1 MSDINPALETFSQ
14 EVDELLTAMEEALL
28 GLEATP
34 GDDDCINSIFRA
46 MHTIKGTS
54 GLFGFDDVVA
64 FTHEAET
71 ILDRVRNGERAIDA
85 ELISVLLTCKD
96 HTAQIIQH
104 FLFNENEPLPDE
116 LKQQGLAIIAQ
127 LTGQQQVAVGGMP
140 VPQEDKADHF
150 EVDVNTSDSSDNWV
164 ISLAFKTDALRNGMD
179 PLSFIRYLQT
189 LGSISEV
196 IITMPTMPSLEKMD
210 PEECYLN
217 FKIAFNSSADKKTI
231 EDVFEFAEDDCD
243 IHILPPNSRQEHYL
257 QLLANLPEDQLKRL
271 GEMLVDIGALTEK
284 EVVSILQEQCVDEA
298 YASKPLGEMLLEKN
312 ILQQPVIEEALK
324 KQEAVKQKINKESNY
339 IRVDAAK
346 LGYLINLVG
355 ELVISG
361 AAMRLMVDKHGLS
374 DVDDVASTMSHLVE
388 DIRDTA
394 LQLRMV
400 QIGETFTRFQRVVH
414 DVSKELGKQIQL
426 HITGGESELDK
437 TVVEKINDPLTHLVR
452 NSLDHGIETPAERL
466 RAGKPE
472 KGTIQLNA
480 YHDSGRIVIQISDDG
495 KGLDSDRIVAKAI
508 AKGLV
513 KPDQVLSKS
522 DIYNLIFEP
531 GLSTKE
537 EASSLS
543 GRGVGMDVVKRNIE
557 ALRGSVSIDSELGLG
572 TTVTIHLPL
581 TLAIIDG
588 FMVEAK
594 KERYIIP
601 LNMVEECV
609 EMNADEWQIDEV
621 QHYINLRGQVLPY
634 LRLGDFFHKNNKH
647 THTQRESLVV
657 VRFGD
662 SKAGFV
668 VDELHGENQT
678 VIKPLG
684 KLFENLSGIGGAT
697 VLGSG
702 DVALILDV
710 QGLIQYAKKRVNPAL
725 ALSSGISHHNI

>member
-1 MSDINPALETFSQ
+1 LEKIMSDINPALETFAQ

-28 GLEATP
+28 SL
-34 GDDDCINSIFRA
+34 DDAPDDIESINSIFRA
-46 MHTIKGTS
+46 MHTIKGSS

-71 ILDRVRNGERAIDA
+71 VLDRVRNGERQIDTG
-85 ELISVLLTCKD
+85 LISVLLACKD
-96 HTAQIIQH
+96 HTTQLIQH
-104 FLFNENEPLPDE
+104 FLHNENEALPE
-116 LKQQGLAIIAQ
+116 ALKQQSQTIIKQ
-127 LTGQQQVAVGGMP
+127 LVGSSTVAVASGMP
-140 VPQEDKADHF
+140 SAQEQKADHF
-150 EVDVNTSDSSDNWV
+150 EVDVNTTNSSDNWV
-164 ISLAFKTDALRNGMD
+164 ISLAFTQDALRNGMD

-189 LGSISEV
+189 LGKIIEV
-196 IITMPTMPSLEKMD
+196 IVTMPTVSSLESMD
-210 PEECYLN
+210 PENCYLN

-243 IHILPPNSRQEHYL
+243 ITILPPNSRQEHYL
-257 QLLANLPEDQLKRL
+257 QLLADFPEDQITRL
-271 GEMLVDIGALTEK
+271 GEMLVEIGAITEK
-284 EVVSILQEQCVDEA
+284 EVASILSEQRDGDKA
-298 YASKPLGEMLLEKN
+298 GIKPLGEMLLEKN
-312 ILQQPVIEEALK
+312 ILQQPVIEQALK
-324 KQEAVKQKINKESNY
+324 KQEAVKQKINKESSY
-339 IRVDAAK
+339 IRVDATK

-374 DVDDVASTMSHLVE
+374 DVDDVASTMGHLVE

-414 DVSKELGKQIQL
+414 DVSKDLGKQIQL
-426 HITGGESELDK
+426 QITGGESELDK

-452 NSLDHGIETPAERL
+452 NSLDHGIEMPAVRV

-495 KGLDSDRIVAKAI
+495 QGLDAEKIVAKAV
-508 AKGLV
+508 AKGLI
-513 KPDQVLSKS
+513 KQDQILSKTE
-522 DIYNLIFEP
+522 IYNLIFEP

-537 EASSLS
+537 EASNLS

-557 ALRGSVSIDSELGLG
+557 ALRGSVSIDSELGQG

-588 FMVEAK
+588 FMVEAQN
-594 KERYIIP
+594 ERYIIP
-601 LNMVEECV
+601 LSMVEECV
-609 EMNADEWQIDEV
+609 EMSSDEWQIDEV
-621 QHYINLRGQVLPY
+621 QHYVNLRGQVLPY
-634 LRLGDFFHKNNKH
+634 LRLGDFFHNNKKH
-647 THTQRESLVV
+647 TRIHRESLVV
-657 VRFGD
+657 VRFGET
-662 SKAGFV
+662 KAGFV

-684 KLFENLSGIGGAT
+684 KLFENLNGIGGAT

-710 QGLIQYAKKRVNPAL
+710 QGLIQHAKKRVNPAL
-725 ALSSGISHHNI
+725 ALSLA

>member
-1 MSDINPALETFSQ
+1 MSDMNPALETFSQ

-34 GDDDCINSIFRA
+34 DDSESINSIFRA
-46 MHTIKGTS
+46 MHTIKGSS

-71 ILDRVRNGERAIDA
+71 VLDKVRSGERAIDA
-85 ELISVLLTCKD
+85 ELVSVLLACKD

-104 FLFNENEPLPDE
+104 AFFNEELPLPDE
-116 LKQQGLAIIAQ
+116 LQQQGQALIVQ
-127 LTGQQQVAVGGMP
+127 LTGSSRAVGGMSTTQ
-140 VPQEDKADHF
+140 QEKIDHF
-150 EVDVNTSDSSDNWV
+150 EVDVNTTDSSDNWV
-164 ISLAFKTDALRNGMD
+164 ISLAFETNALRNGMD

-189 LGSISEV
+189 LGKIVEV
-196 IITMPTMPSLEKMD
+196 VITMPPLIRIENMD
-210 PEECYLN
+210 PESCYLN
-217 FKIAFNSSADKKTI
+217 FKIVFNSSADKKTI

-243 IHILPPNSRQEHYL
+243 ITILPPNSRQEHYL

-271 GEMLVDIGALTEK
+271 GEMLIEIGALTEK
-284 EVVSILQEQCVDEA
+284 EVANILDEQLDENNA
-298 YASKPLGEMLLEKN
+298 DAKPLGEMLLEKN
-312 ILQQPVIEEALK
+312 ILQQPVIEQALK
-324 KQEAVKQKINKESNY
+324 KQETVKQKINKESNY

-426 HITGGESELDK
+426 QITGGESELDK

-495 KGLDSDRIVAKAI
+495 KGLDADKIVAKAI
-508 AKGLV
+508 AKGLI
-513 KPDQVLSKS
+513 KPDQALSRS
-522 DIYNLIFEP
+522 EIYNLIFEP

-537 EASSLS
+537 EASNLS
-543 GRGVGMDVVKRNIE
+543 GRGVGMDVVRRNIE
-557 ALRGSVSIDSELGLG
+557 ALRGSVSVDSELGEG
-572 TTVTIHLPL
+572 TVVTIHLPL

-588 FMVEAK
+588 FMVEAQQ
-594 KERYIIP
+594 ERYIIP
-601 LNMVEECV
+601 LSMVEECV
-609 EMNADEWQIDEV
+609 EMSSDEWQIDEV
-621 QHYINLRGQVLPY
+621 QHYVNLRGQVLPY
-634 LRLGDFFHKNNKH
+634 LRLGDFFHNHKKH
-647 THTQRESLVV
+647 SKTQRESLVV
-657 VRFGD
+657 VRFGEA
-662 SKAGFV
+662 KAGFV

-684 KLFENLSGIGGAT
+684 KLFENLNGIGGAT

-710 QGLIQYAKKRVNPAL
+710 QGLIQHAKKQIVR
-725 ALSSGISHHNI
+725 

>member
-1 MSDINPALETFSQ
+1 MSDMNPALETFSQ

-28 GLEATP
+28 GLDGAP
-34 GDDDCINSIFRA
+34 DDADCVNSIFRA
-46 MHTIKGTS
+46 MHTIKGSS
-54 GLFGFDDVVA
+54 GLFGFDDVVT

-71 ILDRVRNGERAIDA
+71 VLDRVRSGERAIDA
-85 ELISVLLTCKD
+85 EFVSVLLACKD
-96 HTAQIIQH
+96 HTAQLIQH
-104 FLFNENEPLPDE
+104 VLFNESEPLPE
-116 LKQQGLAIIAQ
+116 ALQQQSQALIAQ
-127 LTGQQQVAVGGMP
+127 LTGPAAAGGMP
-140 VPQEDKADHF
+140 TTQEEKTDHV
-150 EVDVNTSDSSDNWV
+150 EVDANTSDSSDNWV
-164 ISLAFKTDALRNGMD
+164 ISLSFKQDALRNGMD

-189 LGSISEV
+189 LGKIIEV
-196 IITMPTMPSLEKMD
+196 IITMPALPRIEDMD
-210 PEECYLN
+210 PESCYLN

-231 EDVFEFAEDDCD
+231 EDVFEFAEDDCE

-257 QLLANLPEDQLKRL
+257 QLLADLPEDQVKRL
-271 GEMLVDIGALTEK
+271 GEMLIEIGALTEK
-284 EVVSILQEQCVDEA
+284 EVMHTLNEQRDDSNAEI
-298 YASKPLGEMLLEKN
+298 KPLGEMLVDRN
-312 ILQQPVIEEALK
+312 ILQQPVIEQALK
-324 KQEAVKQKINKESNY
+324 KQESVKQKINKESNY

-426 HITGGESELDK
+426 QITGGESELDK

-452 NSLDHGIETPAERL
+452 NSLDHGIETPEVRVQ
-466 RAGKPE
+466 AGKPE

-480 YHDSGRIVIQISDDG
+480 YHDSGRIVIRITDDG
-495 KGLDSDRIVAKAI
+495 RGLDPEKIVAKAI
-508 AKGLV
+508 ARGLV
-513 KPDQVLSKS
+513 KPDQTLSKHE
-522 DIYNLIFEP
+522 IFNLIFEP

-537 EASSLS
+537 EASNLS

-557 ALRGSVSIDSELGLG
+557 ALRGSVSVDSELGQG

-588 FMVEAK
+588 FMVEAR

-601 LNMVEECV
+601 LSMVEECV
-609 EMNADEWQIDEV
+609 EMSSDEWQIDDA
-621 QHYINLRGQVLPY
+621 QHYVNLRGQVLPY
-634 LRLGDFFHKNNKH
+634 LRLGDFFHKTKKH

-657 VRFGD
+657 VRFGET
-662 SKAGFV
+662 KAGFV

-684 KLFENLSGIGGAT
+684 KLFENLNGIGGAT

-710 QGLIQYAKKRVNPAL
+710 QGLIQHAKKRVNPTL
-725 ALSSGISHHNI
+725 ALTAAV

>member
-1 MSDINPALETFSQ
+1 MSDINPALETFAQ
-14 EVDELLTAMEEALL
+14 EVDELLAAMEEALL
-28 GLEATP
+28 GLEGTP
-34 GDDDCINSIFRA
+34 DDVDCINSIFRA
-46 MHTIKGTS
+46 MHTIKGSS

-71 ILDRVRNGERAIDA
+71 VLDRVRNGERAIDA
-85 ELISVLLTCKD
+85 ELISVLLACKD

-104 FLFNENEPLPDE
+104 FLFNEDESLPE
-116 LKQQGLAIIAQ
+116 SLQQQSQALIAQ
-127 LTGQQQVAVGGMP
+127 LTGQSTAAGGMP
-140 VPQEDKADHF
+140 STQQEKADHF
-150 EVDVNTSDSSDNWV
+150 EVDDNTTDSSDNWV
-164 ISLAFKTDALRNGMD
+164 ISLVFKQNALRNGMD

-189 LGSISEV
+189 LGKIIEV
-196 IITMPTMPSLEKMD
+196 IITMPTLPRIEEMD
-210 PEECYLN
+210 PEDCYLN

-243 IHILPPNSRQEHYL
+243 IYILPPNSRQEHYL
-257 QLLANLPEDQLKRL
+257 QLLADLPEDQVKRL

-284 EVVSILQEQCVDEA
+284 EVAHMLHEQHDDDNTET
-298 YASKPLGEMLLEKN
+298 KPLGEMLVDKN
-312 ILQQPVIEEALK
+312 ILQQPVIEQALK

-374 DVDDVASTMSHLVE
+374 DVDDVASTMSGLVE

-400 QIGETFTRFQRVVH
+400 QIGETFMRFQRVVH

-426 HITGGESELDK
+426 QITGGESELDK

-452 NSLDHGIETPAERL
+452 NSLDHGIETPAERM

-495 KGLDSDRIVAKAI
+495 KGLDSEKIVAKAV
-508 AKGLV
+508 AKGLI

-522 DIYNLIFEP
+522 EIYNLIFEP

-537 EASSLS
+537 EASNLS

-557 ALRGSVSIDSELGLG
+557 ALRGSVSVDSELGQG

-588 FMVEAK
+588 FMVEAQ

-601 LNMVEECV
+601 LSMVEECV
-609 EMNADEWQIDEV
+609 EMSGDAWQIDEV
-621 QHYINLRGQVLPY
+621 QHYVNLRGQILPY
-634 LRLGDFFHKNNKH
+634 LRLGDFFHKNKKH

-657 VRFGD
+657 VRFGEA
-662 SKAGFV
+662 KAGFV

-684 KLFENLSGIGGAT
+684 KLFENLNGIGGAT

-710 QGLIQYAKKRVNPAL
+710 QGLIQHAKKRVNPTL
-725 ALSSGISHHNI
+725 ALSSSV

>member
-1 MSDINPALETFSQ
+1 MSDNLNNIGPALETFSQ
-14 EVDELLTAMEEALL
+14 EVGELLTAMEDALL
-28 GLEATP
+28 GLEVTP
-34 GDDDCINSIFRA
+34 DDSESINSIFRA
-46 MHTIKGTS
+46 MHTIKGSS
-54 GLFGFDDVVA
+54 GLFGFDDVVV

-71 ILDRVRNGERAIDA
+71 VLDKVRNGERAIDP
-85 ELISVLLTCKD
+85 ELIAVLLACKD

-104 FLFNENEPLPDE
+104 VLVNEDEPLPME
-116 LKQQGLAIIAQ
+116 LQQQGLALIAQ
-127 LTGQQQVAVGGMP
+127 LAGSSIEVGGMP
-140 VPQEDKADHF
+140 TTQQEKADHF
-150 EVDVNTSDSSDNWV
+150 EVDANTTDSSDNWV
-164 ISLAFKTDALRNGMD
+164 ISLAFKADALRNGMD

-189 LGSISEV
+189 LGKIIEV
-196 IITMPTMPSLEKMD
+196 VMTMPTMPRIEDMD
-210 PEECYLN
+210 PEGCYLN
-217 FKIAFNSSADKKTI
+217 FKIVFNSSVDKKTI

-243 IHILPPNSRQEHYL
+243 ITILPPNSRQEHYL
-257 QLLANLPEDQLKRL
+257 QLLENLPEDQLKRL
-271 GEMLVDIGALTEK
+271 GEMLVEIGALTEK
-284 EVVSILQEQCVDEA
+284 EVVNILHEQLDEDNTEP
-298 YASKPLGEMLLEKN
+298 KPLGEMLLEKN

-324 KQEAVKQKINKESNY
+324 KQETVKQKVNKESNY

-426 HITGGESELDK
+426 QITGGDSELDK

-452 NSLDHGIETPAERL
+452 NSLDHGIESPAERV

-495 KGLDSDRIVAKAI
+495 KGLDSNKIVAKAV
-508 AKGLV
+508 AKGLI
-513 KPDQVLSKS
+513 KPDQALSRS
-522 DIYNLIFEP
+522 EIYNLIFEP

-537 EASSLS
+537 EASNLS
-543 GRGVGMDVVKRNIE
+543 GRGVGMDVVRRNIE
-557 ALRGSVSIDSELGLG
+557 ALRGSVSIDSELGEG
-572 TTVTIHLPL
+572 TVVTIHLPL

-588 FMVEAK
+588 FMVEAQ

-601 LNMVEECV
+601 LSMVEECV
-609 EMNADEWQIDEV
+609 EMSSEEWKIDEV
-621 QHYINLRGQVLPY
+621 QHYVNLRGQVLPY
-634 LRLGDFFHKNNKH
+634 LRLGDFFHKNKKH
-647 THTQRESLVV
+647 IKTQRESLVV
-657 VRFGD
+657 VRFGEA
-662 SKAGFV
+662 KAGFV

-684 KLFENLSGIGGAT
+684 KLFENLNGIGGAT

-710 QGLIQYAKKRVNPAL
+710 QGLIQHARKRVNPTQ
-725 ALSSGISHHNI
+725 ALSSPF

>member
-1 MSDINPALETFSQ
+1 MSDINPALETFAQ
-14 EVDELLTAMEEALL
+14 EVDELLAAMEEALL

-34 GDDDCINSIFRA
+34 DNAESINCIFRA
-46 MHTIKGTS
+46 MHTIKGSS

-71 ILDRVRNGERAIDA
+71 VLDRVRNGERVIDA
-85 ELISVLLTCKD
+85 ELITVLLACKD
-96 HTAQIIQH
+96 HTAQLIQH
-104 FLFNENEPLPDE
+104 FLFNESDPLPEE
-116 LKQQGLAIIAQ
+116 LQQQSQTLAAQ
-127 LTGQQQVAVGGMP
+127 LIGSSAVAGMP
-140 VPQEDKADHF
+140 SIQQEKADHV
-150 EVDVNTSDSSDNWV
+150 EVDPNTSDSSDNWV
-164 ISLAFKTDALRNGMD
+164 ISLAFKPDALRNGMD

-189 LGSISEV
+189 LGKISEV
-196 IITMPTMPSLEKMD
+196 IITMPTLPRIGEMN
-210 PEECYLN
+210 PEDCYLN
-217 FKIAFNSSADKKTI
+217 FKIAFNSNADKKTI
-231 EDVFEFAEDDCD
+231 ENVFEFAEDDCD
-243 IHILPPNSRQEHYL
+243 IHMLPPNSRQDHYL
-257 QLLANLPEDQLKRL
+257 QLLENMQEDQVKRL
-271 GEMLVDIGALTEK
+271 GEMLVEIGALTEK
-284 EVVSILQEQCVDEA
+284 EVANTLNEQWEDHEA
-298 YASKPLGEMLLEKN
+298 PKPLGEMLLEKN
-312 ILQQPVIEEALK
+312 ILQQPVIEQALK
-324 KQEAVKQKINKESNY
+324 KQQSVKQKVNKESNY

-426 HITGGESELDK
+426 QISGGESELDK

-452 NSLDHGIETPAERL
+452 NSLDHGIETPAERM

-480 YHDSGRIVIQISDDG
+480 YHDSGRIVIRISDDG
-495 KGLDSDRIVAKAI
+495 KGLDPERIVAKAI
-508 AKGLV
+508 TKGLI
-513 KPDQVLSKS
+513 KPDQILSKS
-522 DIYNLIFEP
+522 EIYNLIFEP

-537 EASSLS
+537 EANNLS

-557 ALRGSVSIDSELGLG
+557 ALRGSVSIDSELGQG

-588 FMVEAK
+588 FMVEARN
-594 KERYIIP
+594 ERYIIP
-601 LNMVEECV
+601 LSMVEECV
-609 EMNADEWQIDEV
+609 EMNSAEWQIDDT
-621 QHYINLRGQVLPY
+621 QHYVNLRGQVLPY
-634 LRLGDFFHKNNKH
+634 LRLGDFFHNNKKH

-657 VRFGD
+657 VRFAEAR
-662 SKAGFV
+662 AGFV

-684 KLFENLSGIGGAT
+684 KLFENLNGIGGAT

-710 QGLIQYAKKRVNPAL
+710 QGLIQHAKKRANPAL
-725 ALSSGISHHNI
+725 AVLSSAV

>member
-1 MSDINPALETFSQ
+1 MSAINPALETFAQ
-14 EVDELLTAMEEALL
+14 EVDELLTAMEIALL
-28 GLEATP
+28 GLTGTP
-34 GDDDCINSIFRA
+34 DDTESINSIFRA
-46 MHTIKGTS
+46 MHTIKGSS
-54 GLFGFDDVVA
+54 GLFGFDEVVA
-64 FTHEAET
+64 FTHEVET
-71 ILDRVRNGERAIDA
+71 VLDQVRNGEREIDA
-85 ELISVLLTCKD
+85 ELISVLLACKD

-104 FLFNENEPLPDE
+104 TLSHQEKPLPE
-116 LKQQGLAIIAQ
+116 AWQQQGLALIAK
-127 LTGQQQVAVGGMP
+127 LTGSLQPVA
-140 VPQEDKADHF
+140 DDHF
-150 EVDVNTSDSSDNWV
+150 EVNNISTHSRDNWL
-164 ISLAFKTDALRNGMD
+164 ISLVFKKDALRNGMD

-189 LGSISEV
+189 LGDIVEV
-196 IITMPTMPSLEKMD
+196 IVAMPPTPRLEEMN
-210 PEECYLN
+210 PEDCYLN

-231 EDVFEFAEDDCD
+231 EDVFEFAEEDCV
-243 IHILPPNSRQEHYL
+243 ITILPPHSRQENYL
-257 QLLANLPEDQLKRL
+257 QLLEDLPEDQFKRL
-271 GEMLVDIGALTEK
+271 GEILIEIGASTEK
-284 EVVSILQEQCVDEA
+284 EVSRLLDEQRDSAEV
-298 YASKPLGEMLLEKN
+298 KPIGEMLVAKN
-312 ILQQPVIEEALK
+312 IVHQPVVEQALL
-324 KQEAVKQKINKESNY
+324 KQEAVKQKINKDASY
-339 IRVDAAK
+339 IRVDAEK

-374 DVDDVASTMSHLVE
+374 DVDDVASTMGELVQ

-426 HITGGESELDK
+426 QITGGEAELDK

-452 NSLDHGIETPAERL
+452 NSLDHGIETPEQRL
-466 RAGKPE
+466 QAGKPE

-495 KGLDSDRIVAKAI
+495 RGLDPEKIVAKAI
-508 AKGLV
+508 TKGLI
-513 KPDQVLSKS
+513 KPDQILSKTE
-522 DIYNLIFEP
+522 IYNLIFEP

-537 EASSLS
+537 EASNLS

-557 ALRGSVSIDSELGLG
+557 LLRGSVSVDSELGQG

-588 FMVEAK
+588 FMVEAQ

-601 LNMVEECV
+601 LSMVEECV
-609 EMNADEWQIDEV
+609 EMSNDEWQINEI
-621 QHYINLRGQVLPY
+621 QHYVNLRGQVLPY
-634 LRLGDFFHKNNKH
+634 LRLGDFFHKNKQH
-647 THTQRESLVV
+647 TKTKRESLVV
-657 VRFGD
+657 VRFGEA
-662 SKAGFV
+662 KAGFV

-684 KLFENLSGIGGAT
+684 KLFENLNGIGGAT

-710 QGLIQYAKKRVNPAL
+710 QGLIQYAKKRI
-725 ALSSGISHHNI
+725 SSTVTSSATV

>member
-1 MSDINPALETFSQ
+1 MSEINPALETFAQ

-28 GLEATP
+28 GLEGMP
-34 GDDDCINSIFRA
+34 DDADCINSIFRA
-46 MHTIKGTS
+46 MHTIKGSS

-71 ILDRVRNGERAIDA
+71 VLDRVRNGERTIDP
-85 ELISVLLTCKD
+85 ELIAVLLACKD

-104 FLFNENEPLPDE
+104 FLFSENEPLPE
-116 LKQQGLAIIAQ
+116 ALQQQSQALIAQ
-127 LTGQQQVAVGGMP
+127 LTGVSAAVVGGMP
-140 VPQEDKADHF
+140 TTQQEKTGHV
-150 EVDVNTSDSSDNWV
+150 EVDDNTTDSGDNWV
-164 ISLAFKTDALRNGMD
+164 ISLAFKQDALRNGMD

-189 LGSISEV
+189 LGKIIEV
-196 IITMPTMPSLEKMD
+196 IITMPTIPRIEVME
-210 PEECYLN
+210 PEDCYLN
-217 FKIAFNSSADKKTI
+217 FKIAFNSNADKQTI

-257 QLLANLPEDQLKRL
+257 QLLADLPEDQVKRL
-271 GEMLVDIGALTEK
+271 GEMLIEIGAITEK
-284 EVVSILQEQCVDEA
+284 EVASILNEQRDNED
-298 YASKPLGEMLLEKN
+298 SDTIPLGEMLLAKN
-312 ILQQPVIEEALK
+312 ILQQPVIEQALK
-324 KQEAVKQKINKESNY
+324 KQEAVKQRVNKESNY

-426 HITGGESELDK
+426 QITGGEAELDK

-495 KGLDSDRIVAKAI
+495 KGLDSERIIAKAV
-508 AKGLV
+508 AKGLI
-513 KPDQVLSKS
+513 KPDQALSKS
-522 DIYNLIFEP
+522 EIYNLIFEP

-537 EASSLS
+537 EASNLS
-543 GRGVGMDVVKRNIE
+543 GRGVGMDVVRRNIE
-557 ALRGSVSIDSELGLG
+557 ALRGSVSVDSELGLG

-588 FMVEAK
+588 FMVEAQ

-601 LNMVEECV
+601 LSMVEECV
-609 EMNADEWQIDEV
+609 EMSSEEWQIDEV
-621 QHYINLRGQVLPY
+621 QHYVNLRGQVLPY
-634 LRLGDFFHKNNKH
+634 LRLGDFFHNNK
-647 THTQRESLVV
+647 THTRIQRESLVV
-657 VRFGD
+657 VRFGET
-662 SKAGFV
+662 KAGFV

-684 KLFENLSGIGGAT
+684 KLFENLNGIGGAT

-710 QGLIQYAKKRVNPAL
+710 QGLIQHAKKRVNPTL
-725 ALSSGISHHNI
+725 ALSSGI

>member
-1 MSDINPALETFSQ
+1 MSDMNPALETFSQ

-28 GLEATP
+28 GLDGTP
-34 GDDDCINSIFRA
+34 DNADSINSIFRA
-46 MHTIKGTS
+46 MHTIKGSS
-54 GLFGFDDVVA
+54 GLFGFDDIVA

-71 ILDRVRNGERAIDA
+71 VLDRVRNGERSIDA
-85 ELISVLLTCKD
+85 ELVSVLLTCKD
-96 HTAQIIQH
+96 HTAHLIQH
-104 FLFNENEPLPDE
+104 FLYHENEPLPE
-116 LKQQGLAIIAQ
+116 ALQQQSQALIAQ
-127 LTGQQQVAVGGMP
+127 LVGQSAAVAGGMP
-140 VPQEDKADHF
+140 STQEEKADHF
-150 EVDVNTSDSSDNWV
+150 EVDVNTTDSSDNWV
-164 ISLAFKTDALRNGMD
+164 ISLAFKQDALRNGMD

-189 LGSISEV
+189 LGKIIEV
-196 IITMPTMPSLEKMD
+196 IITMPTLPRIEDMD
-210 PEECYLN
+210 PEDCYLN
-217 FKIAFNSSADKKTI
+217 FKIVFNSNADKKTI

-257 QLLANLPEDQLKRL
+257 QLLADMQEDQVKRL
-271 GEMLVDIGALTEK
+271 GEMLIEIGALTEK
-284 EVVSILQEQCVDEA
+284 EVANILHEQHNDNEEEA
-298 YASKPLGEMLLEKN
+298 KPIGEMLLEKN
-312 ILQQPVIEEALK
+312 ILQQPVIEQALK
-324 KQEAVKQKINKESNY
+324 KQESVKQKINKESNY

-426 HITGGESELDK
+426 QITGGESELDK

-452 NSLDHGIETPAERL
+452 NSLDHGIETPAERM

-480 YHDSGRIVIQISDDG
+480 YHDSGRIVIQITDDG
-495 KGLDSDRIVAKAI
+495 KGLDPDKIVAKAV
-508 AKGLV
+508 AKGLI
-513 KPDQVLSKS
+513 KQDQVLSKS
-522 DIYNLIFEP
+522 EIYNLIFEP

-537 EASSLS
+537 EASNLS
-543 GRGVGMDVVKRNIE
+543 GRGVGMDVVRRNIE
-557 ALRGSVSIDSELGLG
+557 ALRGSVSVDSELGLG

-588 FMVEAK
+588 FMVEAQ

-601 LNMVEECV
+601 LSMVEECV
-609 EMNADEWQIDEV
+609 EMSSDEWQIDDV
-621 QHYINLRGQVLPY
+621 QHYVNLRGQVLPY
-634 LRLGDFFHKNNKH
+634 LRLGDFFHKNKKH
-647 THTQRESLVV
+647 TRTQRESLVV
-657 VRFGD
+657 VRFGEA
-662 SKAGFV
+662 KAGFV

-684 KLFENLSGIGGAT
+684 KLFENLDGIGGAT

-710 QGLIQYAKKRVNPAL
+710 QGLIQHAKKRVNSTL
-725 ALSSGISHHNI
+725 ALSLAV

>member
-1 MSDINPALETFSQ
+1 MSDINPALETFAQ

-28 GLEATP
+28 SLDGST
-34 GDDDCINSIFRA
+34 DDAECINSIFRA
-46 MHTIKGTS
+46 MHTIKGSS

-71 ILDRVRNGERAIDA
+71 ILDRVRNGERKIDA
-85 ELISVLLTCKD
+85 ELITVLLACKD
-96 HTAQIIQH
+96 HTTQLIQH
-104 FLFNENEPLPDE
+104 VLFNEDQPLPE
-116 LKQQGLAIIAQ
+116 ALQQQSQVLIVQ
-127 LTGQQQVAVGGMP
+127 LTGSSAAPAGMP
-140 VPQEDKADHF
+140 SAQEEKADHF
-150 EVDVNTSDSSDNWV
+150 EVDDNTTDSSDNWV
-164 ISLAFKTDALRNGMD
+164 ISLAFKKDALRNGMD

-189 LGSISEV
+189 LGKIIEV
-196 IITMPTMPSLEKMD
+196 IVTMPTIPRIEDMD
-210 PEECYLN
+210 PEDCYLN

-243 IHILPPNSRQEHYL
+243 ITILPPNSRQEHYL
-257 QLLANLPEDQLKRL
+257 QLLENLPEDQLKRL
-271 GEMLVDIGALTEK
+271 GEMLVEIGALTLK
-284 EVVSILQEQCVDEA
+284 EVAHILDEQCDDANAEA
-298 YASKPLGEMLLEKN
+298 KPIGEMVVAKH
-312 ILQQPVIEEALK
+312 ILQQPVIEQALK
-324 KQEAVKQKINKESNY
+324 KQEAVKQKINKEANY

-346 LGYLINLVG
+346 LGYLIDLVG

-374 DVDDVASTMSHLVE
+374 DVDDVASTMSDLVA

-426 HITGGESELDK
+426 QITGGEAELDK

-452 NSLDHGIETPAERL
+452 NSLDHGIETPDVRL
-466 RAGKPE
+466 QAGKPE

-495 KGLDSDRIVAKAI
+495 NGLDPEKIVAKAI
-508 AKGLV
+508 AKGLI
-513 KPDQVLSKS
+513 KPDQILSKHE
-522 DIYNLIFEP
+522 IFNLIFEP

-537 EASSLS
+537 EASNLS

-557 ALRGSVSIDSELGLG
+557 LLRGSVAVDSELGLG

-588 FMVEAK
+588 FMVEAQQ
-594 KERYIIP
+594 ERYIIP
-601 LNMVEECV
+601 LSMVEECV
-609 EMNADEWQIDEV
+609 EMGSEEWQIDEV
-621 QHYINLRGQVLPY
+621 QHYVNLRGQVLPY
-634 LRLGDFFHKNNKH
+634 LRLGDFFHKNKNKYIKAH
-647 THTQRESLVV
+647 RESLVV
-657 VRFGD
+657 VRFGEA
-662 SKAGFV
+662 KAGFV

-684 KLFENLSGIGGAT
+684 KLFENLHGIGGAT

-710 QGLIQYAKKRVNPAL
+710 QGLIQHAKKRVNPAS
-725 ALSSGISHHNI
+725 ALSSAV

>member
-1 MSDINPALETFSQ
+1 MSDINPALETFAQ
-14 EVDELLTAMEEALL
+14 EVEELLTAMEEALL
-28 GLEATP
+28 GLDSNPDDSEA
-34 GDDDCINSIFRA
+34 INSIFRA
-46 MHTIKGTS
+46 MHTIKGSS
-54 GLFGFDDVVA
+54 GLFGFDGVVA
-64 FTHEAET
+64 FTHEVET
-71 ILDRVRNGERAIDA
+71 VLDQVRNNERAIDP
-85 ELISVLLTCKD
+85 ELIAVLLAAKD

-104 FLFNENEPLPDE
+104 VLFNEGLPLPED
-116 LKQQGLAIIAQ
+116 LQQRGQALISQ
-127 LTGQQQVAVGGMP
+127 LTGSAAESVASADELP
-140 VPQEDKADHF
+140 ATQAEPADHF
-150 EVDVNTSDSSDNWV
+150 EVDSNTTDSSDNWV
-164 ISLAFKTDALRNGMD
+164 ISLAFKANALRNGMD

-189 LGSISEV
+189 LGKISEV
-196 IITMPTMPSLEKMD
+196 IVSLPPLIRLEHLN
-210 PEECYLN
+210 PEDCYLN

-231 EDVFEFAEDDCD
+231 ESVFEFAEDDCD

-257 QLLANLPEDQLKRL
+257 QLLANLPEDQFKRL
-271 GEMLVDIGALTEK
+271 GEMLIDIGALTDK
-284 EVVSILQEQCVDEA
+284 EVNHILDEQRAADHTEV
-298 YASKPLGEMLLEKN
+298 KPMGEMLVAQNL
-312 ILQQPVIEEALK
+312 LQQPVIEQALL
-324 KQEAVKQKINKESNY
+324 KQEAVKQRINKEVNY

-374 DVDDVASTMSHLVE
+374 DVDDVASTMGDLVE

-426 HITGGESELDK
+426 QITGGEAELDK

-452 NSLDHGIETPAERL
+452 NSLDHGIETPEQRL
-466 RAGKPE
+466 QAGKPE

-495 KGLDSDRIVAKAI
+495 RGLDPDKIVAKAL
-508 AKGLV
+508 AKGLI
-513 KPDQVLSKS
+513 KADQTLSKS
-522 DIYNLIFEP
+522 EIYNLIFEP

-537 EASSLS
+537 EASNLS

-557 ALRGSVSIDSELGLG
+557 ALRGSVAVDSEVGVG
-572 TTVTIHLPL
+572 TIVTIHLPL

-588 FMVEAK
+588 FMVEAQQ
-594 KERYIIP
+594 ERYIIP
-601 LNMVEECV
+601 LSMVEECV
-609 EMNADEWQIDEV
+609 EMGSEEWLIDDA
-621 QHYINLRGQVLPY
+621 QHYVNLRGQVLPY
-634 LRLGDFFHKNNKH
+634 LRLGDFFHNNKK
-647 THTQRESLVV
+647 HTQTKRESLVV
-657 VRFGD
+657 VRFGEA
-662 SKAGFV
+662 KAGFV

-684 KLFENLSGIGGAT
+684 QLFENLNGIGGAT

-710 QGLIQYAKKRVNPAL
+710 QGLIQHAKKRVGANL
-725 ALSSGISHHNI
+725 ALTATL

>member
-1 MSDINPALETFSQ
+1 LEKIMSDINPALETFSQ

-28 GLEATP
+28 GLEGTH
-34 GDDDCINSIFRA
+34 DDADCINSIFRA
-46 MHTIKGTS
+46 MHTIKGSS

-71 ILDRVRNGERAIDA
+71 VLDCVRNGEREIDA
-85 ELISVLLTCKD
+85 ELIAVLLACKD
-96 HTAQIIQH
+96 HTAQLIQH
-104 FLFNENEPLPDE
+104 VLFNEGEPLSEE
-116 LKQQGLAIIAQ
+116 LQRQSQALIAR
-127 LTGQQQVAVGGMP
+127 LTKSSAAGGGMP
-140 VPQEDKADHF
+140 STQEDKADHF

-164 ISLAFKTDALRNGMD
+164 ISLEFKQNALRNGMD

-189 LGSISEV
+189 LGKISEV
-196 IITMPTMPSLEKMD
+196 IVTMPTIPRIEDMD
-210 PEECYLN
+210 PEDCYLN

-257 QLLANLPEDQLKRL
+257 QLLANMQEDQVKRL
-271 GEMLVDIGALTEK
+271 GEMLIEIGALTEK
-284 EVVSILQEQCVDEA
+284 EVAHTLNEQRDDDQEET
-298 YASKPLGEMLLEKN
+298 KPLGEMLLEKN
-312 ILQQPVIEEALK
+312 ILQQPVIEQALK

-426 HITGGESELDK
+426 QITGGESELDK

-452 NSLDHGIETPAERL
+452 NSLDHGIETPAERA

-480 YHDSGRIVIQISDDG
+480 YHDSGRIVLQISDDG
-495 KGLDSDRIVAKAI
+495 KGLDSEKIVAKAV
-508 AKGLV
+508 AKGLI
-513 KPDQVLSKS
+513 KPDQALSKS
-522 DIYNLIFEP
+522 EIYNLIFEP

-537 EASSLS
+537 EASNLS
-543 GRGVGMDVVKRNIE
+543 GRGVGMDVVRRNIE
-557 ALRGSVSIDSELGLG
+557 ALRGSVSVDSELGQG

-588 FMVEAK
+588 FMVEAQ

-601 LNMVEECV
+601 LSMVEECV
-609 EMNADEWQIDEV
+609 EMNSDEWQIDDV
-621 QHYINLRGQVLPY
+621 QHYVNLRGHVLPY
-634 LRLGDFFHKNNKH
+634 LRLGDFFHKNKKH
-647 THTQRESLVV
+647 TKTQRESLVV
-657 VRFGD
+657 VRFGE

-684 KLFENLSGIGGAT
+684 KLFENLDGIGGAT

-710 QGLIQYAKKRVNPAL
+710 QGLIHYAKKRINPTL
-725 ALSSGISHHNI
+725 ALSLAV

>member
-14 EVDELLTAMEEALL
+14 EVDELLAAMEEALL
-28 GLEATP
+28 GLEVASV
-34 GDDDCINSIFRA
+34 DADCINSIFRA
-46 MHTIKGTS
+46 MHTIKGSS

-71 ILDRVRNGERAIDA
+71 VLDRVRNGEREIDA
-85 ELISVLLTCKD
+85 ELISVLLACKD

-104 FLFNENEPLPDE
+104 VLFNEGEALPE
-116 LKQQGLAIIAQ
+116 ALQQQSQALIAQ
-127 LTGQQQVAVGGMP
+127 LIGQAAGGMRST
-140 VPQEDKADHF
+140 QDEQADHF
-150 EVDVNTSDSSDNWV
+150 EVDPNTSDSSDNWV
-164 ISLAFKTDALRNGMD
+164 ISLAFKQNALRNGMD

-189 LGSISEV
+189 LGRISEV
-196 IITMPTMPSLEKMD
+196 IITMPTIPRFEDMN
-210 PEECYLN
+210 PEDCYLN

-257 QLLANLPEDQLKRL
+257 LLLANMPEDQVKRL
-271 GEMLVDIGALTEK
+271 GEMLIEIGALTEK
-284 EVVSILQEQCVDEA
+284 EVALTLNEQRDEDKEEA
-298 YASKPLGEMLLEKN
+298 KPLGEMLLEKN
-312 ILQQPVIEEALK
+312 ILQQPVIEQALK
-324 KQEAVKQKINKESNY
+324 KQEAVKQKVNKESNY

-426 HITGGESELDK
+426 QITGGESELDK

-495 KGLDSDRIVAKAI
+495 KGLDPERIVAKAV
-508 AKGLV
+508 AKGLI
-513 KPDQVLSKS
+513 KPDQALSKNE
-522 DIYNLIFEP
+522 IYNLIFEP

-537 EASSLS
+537 QASNLS

-557 ALRGSVSIDSELGLG
+557 ALRGSVSVDSELGQG

-588 FMVEAK
+588 FMVEAQ

-601 LNMVEECV
+601 LSMVEECV
-609 EMNADEWQIDEV
+609 EMSSDQWQIDEV
-621 QHYINLRGQVLPY
+621 QNYVNLRGQVLPY
-634 LRLGDFFHKNNKH
+634 LRLGDFFHKDKKH
-647 THTQRESLVV
+647 PRTQRESLVV
-657 VRFGD
+657 VRFGEA
-662 SKAGFV
+662 KAGFV

-684 KLFENLSGIGGAT
+684 KLFENLNGIGGAT

-710 QGLIQYAKKRVNPAL
+710 QGLIQHAKKRVNHTLAL
-725 ALSSGISHHNI
+725 ATAG

>member
-1 MSDINPALETFSQ
+1 MNACNPALETFAQ

-28 GLEATP
+28 DLEGAV
-34 GDDDCINSIFRA
+34 DNADSINSIFRA
-46 MHTIKGTS
+46 MHTIKGSS

-64 FTHEAET
+64 FTHEVET
-71 ILDRVRNGERAIDA
+71 ILDKARNGEREIDA
-85 ELISVLLTCKD
+85 ELIAVLLACKD
-96 HTAQIIQH
+96 HTAHLVQH
-104 FLFNENEPLPDE
+104 FLGNESQPLPEALDE
-116 LKQQGLAIIAQ
+116 KSRALIAQ
-127 LTGQQQVAVGGMP
+127 LTSASTTASGLRAASP
-140 VPQEDKADHF
+140 EKAGHF
-150 EVDVNTSDSSDNWV
+150 EVDANTTDSSDNWV
-164 ISLAFKTDALRNGMD
+164 ISLDFKRGALRDGLD
-179 PLSFIRYLQT
+179 PLSFIRYMQT
-189 LGSISEV
+189 LGKIIEV
-196 IITMPTMPSLEKMD
+196 IITMPAMPDIETMD
-210 PEECYLN
+210 PEDCYLN
-217 FKIAFNSSADKKTI
+217 FKIVFNSHADKKSI
-231 EDVFEFAEDDCD
+231 EDVFEFAEEDCD
-243 IHILPPNSRQEHYL
+243 IKLLPPNSRQEYYL
-257 QLLANLPEDQLKRL
+257 QLLEALPEDQIKRL
-271 GEMLVDIGALTEK
+271 GEMLVEIGALTEK
-284 EVVSILQEQCVDEA
+284 EVERILKEQGSDNSVT
-298 YASKPLGEMLLEKN
+298 KPLGEMLVSKN
-312 ILQQPVIEEALK
+312 ILQQPVIEQALK
-324 KQEAVKQKINKESNY
+324 KQDAVKQKISKEANY

-346 LGYLINLVG
+346 LSYLINLVG

-374 DVDDVASTMSHLVE
+374 DVDDVAGVMSNLVE

-426 HITGGESELDK
+426 QITGGESELDK

-452 NSLDHGIETPAERL
+452 NSLDHGIEMPAVRA

-495 KGLDSDRIVAKAI
+495 QGLDAEKILAKAI
-508 AKGLV
+508 ARGLV
-513 KPDQVLSKS
+513 KPDQLLSQS
-522 DIYNLIFEP
+522 EIYNLIFEP

-537 EASSLS
+537 EASNLS
-543 GRGVGMDVVKRNIE
+543 GRGVGMDVVRRNIE
-557 ALRGSVSIDSELGLG
+557 ALRGNVSVDSEPGQG

-588 FMVEAK
+588 FMVEAQ

-601 LNMVEECV
+601 LSMVEECV
-609 EMNADEWQIDEV
+609 EMSSEQWQIDEV
-621 QHYINLRGQVLPY
+621 QHYVNLRGQILPY
-634 LRLGDFFHKNNKH
+634 LRLGDFFHHNKKH
-647 THTQRESLVV
+647 LRTQRESLVV
-657 VRFGD
+657 VRFGEA
-662 SKAGFV
+662 KAGFV

-684 KLFENLSGIGGAT
+684 KLFENLHGIGGAT

-710 QGLIQYAKKRVNPAL
+710 QGLIQHAKKRVNPAL
-725 ALSSGISHHNI
+725 AKLHGV

>member
-1 MSDINPALETFSQ
+1 MSDMNPALETFSQ

-28 GLEATP
+28 GLDGTP
-34 GDDDCINSIFRA
+34 DNADSINSIFRA
-46 MHTIKGTS
+46 MHTIKGSS
-54 GLFGFDDVVA
+54 GLFGFDDIVA

-71 ILDRVRNGERAIDA
+71 VLDRVRNGERSIDA
-85 ELISVLLTCKD
+85 ELVSVLLACKD
-96 HTAQIIQH
+96 HTTHLIQH
-104 FLFNENEPLPDE
+104 FLYHENEPLPE
-116 LKQQGLAIIAQ
+116 ALQQQSQALIAQ
-127 LTGQQQVAVGGMP
+127 LVGQSAAVAGGMP
-140 VPQEDKADHF
+140 STQEEKADHF
-150 EVDVNTSDSSDNWV
+150 EVDVNTTDSSDNWV
-164 ISLAFKTDALRNGMD
+164 ISLAFKQDALRNGMD

-189 LGSISEV
+189 LGKIIEV
-196 IITMPTMPSLEKMD
+196 IITMPTLPRIEDMD
-210 PEECYLN
+210 PEDCYLN
-217 FKIAFNSSADKKTI
+217 FKIVFNSNADKKTI

-257 QLLANLPEDQLKRL
+257 QLLADMQEDQVKRL
-271 GEMLVDIGALTEK
+271 GEMLIEIGALTEK
-284 EVVSILQEQCVDEA
+284 EVANILHEQHNDDEEEV
-298 YASKPLGEMLLEKN
+298 KPIGEMLLEKN
-312 ILQQPVIEEALK
+312 ILQQPVIEQALK
-324 KQEAVKQKINKESNY
+324 KQESVKQKINKESNY

-400 QIGETFTRFQRVVH
+400 QIGETFMRFQRVVH

-426 HITGGESELDK
+426 QITGGESELDK

-452 NSLDHGIETPAERL
+452 NSLDHGIETPAERMQ
-466 RAGKPE
+466 AGKPE

-495 KGLDSDRIVAKAI
+495 KGLDPDKIVAKAV
-508 AKGLV
+508 AKGLI
-513 KPDQVLSKS
+513 KQDQVLSKS
-522 DIYNLIFEP
+522 EIYNLIFEP

-537 EASSLS
+537 EASNLS
-543 GRGVGMDVVKRNIE
+543 GRGVGMDVVRRNIE
-557 ALRGSVSIDSELGLG
+557 ALRGSISVDSELGQG

-588 FMVEAK
+588 FMVEAQ

-601 LNMVEECV
+601 LSMVEECV
-609 EMNADEWQIDEV
+609 EMSSDEWQIDDV
-621 QHYINLRGQVLPY
+621 QHYVNLRGQVLPY
-634 LRLGDFFHKNNKH
+634 LRLGDFFHKNKKH
-647 THTQRESLVV
+647 TRTQRESLVV
-657 VRFGD
+657 VRFGEA
-662 SKAGFV
+662 KAGFV

-684 KLFENLSGIGGAT
+684 KLFENLDGIGGAT

-710 QGLIQYAKKRVNPAL
+710 QGLIQHAKKRVNPTL
-725 ALSSGISHHNI
+725 ALSLAV

>member
-14 EVDELLTAMEEALL
+14 EVDELLAAMEEALL
-28 GLEATP
+28 GLAVASV
-34 GDDDCINSIFRA
+34 DADCINSIFRA
-46 MHTIKGTS
+46 MHTIKGSS

-71 ILDRVRNGERAIDA
+71 VLDRVRNGEREIDA
-85 ELISVLLTCKD
+85 ELISVLLACKD

-104 FLFNENEPLPDE
+104 VLFNEGEPLPE
-116 LKQQGLAIIAQ
+116 ALQQQSQALIAQ
-127 LTGQQQVAVGGMP
+127 LIGQAAGGMRST
-140 VPQEDKADHF
+140 QDEQADHF
-150 EVDVNTSDSSDNWV
+150 EVDPNTSDSSDNWV
-164 ISLAFKTDALRNGMD
+164 ISLSFKQNALRNGMD

-189 LGSISEV
+189 LGRISEV
-196 IITMPTMPSLEKMD
+196 IITMPTIPRFEDMN
-210 PEECYLN
+210 PEDCYLN

-257 QLLANLPEDQLKRL
+257 LLLANMPEDQVKRL
-271 GEMLVDIGALTEK
+271 GEMLIEIGALTEK
-284 EVVSILQEQCVDEA
+284 EVALTLNEQRDEDKEEA
-298 YASKPLGEMLLEKN
+298 KPLGEMLLEKN
-312 ILQQPVIEEALK
+312 ILQQPVIEQALK

-426 HITGGESELDK
+426 QITGGESELDK

-495 KGLDSDRIVAKAI
+495 KGLDPERIVAKAV
-508 AKGLV
+508 AKGLI
-513 KPDQVLSKS
+513 KPDQVLSKNE
-522 DIYNLIFEP
+522 IYNLIFEP

-537 EASSLS
+537 QASNLS

-557 ALRGSVSIDSELGLG
+557 ALRGSVSVDSELGQG

-588 FMVEAK
+588 FMVEAQ

-601 LNMVEECV
+601 LSMVEECV
-609 EMNADEWQIDEV
+609 EMSSDQWQIDEV
-621 QHYINLRGQVLPY
+621 QHYVNLRGQVLPY
-634 LRLGDFFHKNNKH
+634 LRLGDFFHKDKKH
-647 THTQRESLVV
+647 ARTQRESLVV
-657 VRFGD
+657 VRFGEA
-662 SKAGFV
+662 KAGFV

-684 KLFENLSGIGGAT
+684 KLFENLNGIGGAT

-710 QGLIQYAKKRVNPAL
+710 QGLIQHAKKRVNHTLAL
-725 ALSSGISHHNI
+725 ATTG

>member
-14 EVDELLTAMEEALL
+14 EVDELLSAMEEALL
-28 GLEATP
+28 GLEGMP
-34 GDDDCINSIFRA
+34 DDADCINSIFRA
-46 MHTIKGTS
+46 MHTIKGSS

-64 FTHEAET
+64 FAHEAET
-71 ILDRVRNGERAIDA
+71 VLDRVRNGERAIDA
-85 ELISVLLTCKD
+85 ELIAVLLACKD
-96 HTAQIIQH
+96 HTAQLIQH
-104 FLFNENEPLPDE
+104 ALFNEDEALPE
-116 LKQQGLAIIAQ
+116 ALQQQSLALITR
-127 LTGQQQVAVGGMP
+127 LTGQAATAGMP
-140 VPQEDKADHF
+140 TTQEEKADHF
-150 EVDVNTSDSSDNWV
+150 EVDVNTTDSSDNWV
-164 ISLAFKTDALRNGMD
+164 ISLAFKQNALRNGMD

-189 LGSISEV
+189 LGKIIEV
-196 IITMPTMPSLEKMD
+196 IITMPTLPRIEEMN
-210 PEECYLN
+210 PEDCYLN

-231 EDVFEFAEDDCD
+231 EDVFEFAEDDCA
-243 IHILPPNSRQEHYL
+243 ITILPPHSRQEHYL
-257 QLLANLPEDQLKRL
+257 KLLADLPEDQVKRL
-271 GEMLVDIGALTEK
+271 GEMLVEIGALTEK
-284 EVVSILQEQCVDEA
+284 EVSIILHEQHDEEHA
-298 YASKPLGEMLLEKN
+298 DKRPLGEILVAKN
-312 ILQQPVIEEALK
+312 ILQQPVIEQALK
-324 KQEAVKQKINKESNY
+324 KQESVKQKVNKESNY

-426 HITGGESELDK
+426 QITGGEAELDK

-452 NSLDHGIETPAERL
+452 NSLDHGIETPAVRL

-495 KGLDSDRIVAKAI
+495 QGLDPDKIVAKAI
-508 AKGLV
+508 VKGLI
-513 KPDQVLSKS
+513 KPDQILSKHE
-522 DIYNLIFEP
+522 IYNLIFEP

-537 EASSLS
+537 EASNLS
-543 GRGVGMDVVKRNIE
+543 GRGVGMDVVRRNIE
-557 ALRGSVSIDSELGLG
+557 ALRGNVSIDSELGQG

-588 FMVEAK
+588 FMVEAQ

-601 LNMVEECV
+601 LSMVEECV
-609 EMNADEWQIDEV
+609 EMSSDEWQIDEI
-621 QHYINLRGQVLPY
+621 QHYVNLRGQVLPY
-634 LRLGDFFHKNNKH
+634 LRLGDFFHKNKKH

-662 SKAGFV
+662 AKAGFV

-684 KLFENLSGIGGAT
+684 KLFENLNGIGGAT

-710 QGLIQYAKKRVNPAL
+710 QGLIQHAKKRVNPAL
-725 ALSSGISHHNI
+725 ALSSMV

>member
-1 MSDINPALETFSQ
+1 MSDINPALETFAQ
-14 EVDELLTAMEEALL
+14 EVDELLAAMEEALL
-28 GLEATP
+28 GLEGTP
-34 GDDDCINSIFRA
+34 DDVDCINSIFRA
-46 MHTIKGTS
+46 MHTIKGSS

-71 ILDRVRNGERAIDA
+71 VLDRVRNGERAIDA
-85 ELISVLLTCKD
+85 ELISVLLACKD

-104 FLFNENEPLPDE
+104 FLFNEDESLPE
-116 LKQQGLAIIAQ
+116 SLQQQSQALIAQ
-127 LTGQQQVAVGGMP
+127 LTGQSTAAGGMP
-140 VPQEDKADHF
+140 STQQEKADHF
-150 EVDVNTSDSSDNWV
+150 EVDDNTTDSSDNWV
-164 ISLAFKTDALRNGMD
+164 ISLVFKQNALRNGMD

-189 LGSISEV
+189 LGKIIEV
-196 IITMPTMPSLEKMD
+196 IITMPTLPRIEDMD
-210 PEECYLN
+210 PEDCYLN

-243 IHILPPNSRQEHYL
+243 IYILPPNSRQEHYL
-257 QLLANLPEDQLKRL
+257 QLLADLPEDQVKRL
-271 GEMLVDIGALTEK
+271 GEMLVEIGALTEK
-284 EVVSILQEQCVDEA
+284 EVAHMLHEQHDDDNTET
-298 YASKPLGEMLLEKN
+298 KPLGEMLVDKN
-312 ILQQPVIEEALK
+312 ILQQPVIEQALK

-374 DVDDVASTMSHLVE
+374 DVDDVASTMSGLVE

-400 QIGETFTRFQRVVH
+400 QIGETFMRFQRVVH

-426 HITGGESELDK
+426 QITGGESELDK

-452 NSLDHGIETPAERL
+452 NSLDHGIETPAERM

-472 KGTIQLNA
+472 KGAIQLNA

-495 KGLDSDRIVAKAI
+495 KGLDSEKIVAKAV
-508 AKGLV
+508 AKGLI

-522 DIYNLIFEP
+522 EIYNLIFEP

-537 EASSLS
+537 EASNLS

-557 ALRGSVSIDSELGLG
+557 ALRGSVSVDSELGQG

-588 FMVEAK
+588 FMVEAQ

-601 LNMVEECV
+601 LSMVEECV
-609 EMNADEWQIDEV
+609 EMSSDAWQIDEV
-621 QHYINLRGQVLPY
+621 QHYVNLRGQILPY
-634 LRLGDFFHKNNKH
+634 LRLGDFFHKNKKH

-657 VRFGD
+657 VRFGEA
-662 SKAGFV
+662 KAGFV

-684 KLFENLSGIGGAT
+684 KLFENLNGIGGAT

-710 QGLIQYAKKRVNPAL
+710 QGLIQHAKKRVNPTL
-725 ALSSGISHHNI
+725 ALSSSV

>member
-1 MSDINPALETFSQ
+1 MSDSMSNIGPALETFSQ

-28 GLEATP
+28 GLDGAP
-34 GDDDCINSIFRA
+34 DDADCINSIFRA
-46 MHTIKGTS
+46 MHTIKGSS
-54 GLFGFDDVVA
+54 GLFGFDDIVA
-64 FTHEAET
+64 FTHEVET
-71 ILDRVRNGERAIDA
+71 VLDRVRNGERSIDA
-85 ELISVLLTCKD
+85 ELVSVLLACKD
-96 HTAQIIQH
+96 HTAQLIQYI
-104 FLFNENEPLPDE
+104 LLNEAEPLPEALQQHGRE
-116 LKQQGLAIIAQ
+116 LIAQ
-127 LTGQQQVAVGGMP
+127 LVGQPTEVTTGGMP
-140 VPQEDKADHF
+140 STQEEKADHF

-164 ISLAFKTDALRNGMD
+164 ISLAFKQNALRNGMD

-189 LGSISEV
+189 LGKISEV
-196 IITMPTMPSLEKMD
+196 IITMPTLPRIEDMN
-210 PEECYLN
+210 PEDCYLN
-217 FKIAFNSSADKKTI
+217 FKIAFNSNAEKKTI
-231 EDVFEFAEDDCD
+231 EDVFEFAEDDCN
-243 IHILPPNSRQEHYL
+243 ICILPPHSRQEHYL
-257 QLLANLPEDQLKRL
+257 RLLAEMPEDQVKRL
-271 GEMLVDIGALTEK
+271 GEMLVEIGALTEK
-284 EVVSILQEQCVDEA
+284 EVINILHEQHEDAEA
-298 YASKPLGEMLLEKN
+298 EAKLIGEILADKN
-312 ILQQPVIEEALK
+312 ILQKPVIEQALK
-324 KQEAVKQKINKESNY
+324 KQESIKQKVNKEANY

-426 HITGGESELDK
+426 QITGGEAELDK

-452 NSLDHGIETPAERL
+452 NSLDHGIETPAVRL

-480 YHDSGRIVIQISDDG
+480 YHDSGRIVIQVSDDG
-495 KGLDSDRIVAKAI
+495 KGLDSEKIVAKAM
-508 AKGLV
+508 AKGLI
-513 KPDQVLSKS
+513 KPDQVLTQHE
-522 DIYNLIFEP
+522 IYNLIFEP

-537 EASSLS
+537 EASNLS
-543 GRGVGMDVVKRNIE
+543 GRGVGMDVVRRNIE
-557 ALRGSVSIDSELGLG
+557 ALRGSVSVDSELGQG
-572 TTVTIHLPL
+572 TMVTIHLPL

-588 FMVEAK
+588 FMVEAQ

-601 LNMVEECV
+601 LSMVEECV
-609 EMNADEWQIDEV
+609 EMSSDEWQIDEV
-621 QHYINLRGQVLPY
+621 QHYVNLRGQVLPY
-634 LRLGDFFHKNNKH
+634 LRLGDFFHKNKKH
-647 THTQRESLVV
+647 MHTQRESLVV
-657 VRFGD
+657 VRFGEA
-662 SKAGFV
+662 KAGFV

-684 KLFENLSGIGGAT
+684 KLFENLNGIGGAT

-710 QGLIQYAKKRVNPAL
+710 QGLIQHAKKRVNPTL
-725 ALSSGISHHNI
+725 ALSSSI